1 MSDTSIQDFY
11 TQQAAEARGPEP
23 DRPPGRKGKRRRLKR
38 IAIAAGLSL
47 VVAVGAVAGVGYVY
61 ANSLLS
67 RVHRIHGIVAL
78 TAAHQPWEA
87 QGSMNVL
94 LTDSQVVPHQDTE
107 TGLIELM
114 HLNANGRGGAVVSFP
129 ANIEVRVPGH
139 GRVELG
145 DTLRLGGPSLM
156 IETIERLTNVR
167 IDHYSVIDFG
177 GLAQVVGAI
186 GGVNVTV
193 PYAFDSFGFH
203 FNKGVD
209 RITDVNALAYVRQV
223 AISEVGRMELQENL
237 FRAILRKIANNHL
250 LLPHERG
257 RHDRQRGQRGQQP
270 QQLPAGEP
278 GPAAGLLAGRFRGVH
293 RRAHQRH
300 AGTGRDQAGV
310 PEDPGQPRAVAGDQ
324 QRHGRAVRAASPGRG
339 DPERAHL
346 VPAGITAAGAA
357 RTGPPPR
364 RPVSRTSVRPS
375 RGRAGSGAGGA

>member
-177 GLAQVVGAI
+177 GLAQVVSAI

-250 LLPHERG
+250 FLRMSVVDTIVNAVSVDSNLSNS
-257 RHDRQRGQRGQQP
+257 
-270 QQLPAGEP
+270 QLVS
-278 GPAAGLLAGRFRGVH
+278 LA
-293 RRAHQRH
+293 RRL
-300 AGTGRDQAGV
+300 
-310 PEDPGQPRAVAGDQ
+310 
-324 QRHGRAVRAASPGRG
+324 AS
-339 DPERAHL
+339 L
-346 VPAGITAAGAA
+346 Q
-357 RTGPPPR
+357 
-364 RPVSRTSVRPS
+364 
-375 RGRAGSGAGGA
+375 AGSGVSIDVPTNGTPERGGTKPVFLRTRASRELWQAINNDTVALFALRHPGAVTPNAPI